1 MSETA
6 TLVEKIVGVTIQL
19 IMMQSAPVSSDCLLD
34 TGAGSGIICI
44 AIALAPIQR
53 TIVFYGAKSIIMR
66 SPDIGKTQDM

>member
-34 TGAGSGIICI
+34 TG
-44 AIALAPIQR
+44 LA
-53 TIVFYGAKSIIMR
+53 VG
-66 SPDIGKTQDM
+66 